1 MADTTTTNFALVK
14 PEVGASEDTWG
25 TKINT
30 NLDSIDTLLSDGS
43 PLKIDTTN
51 NRIGINTASPTASLH
66 VTASG
71 ANNLTNVVFESTDAG
86 SATAPDLTLYRNSSS
101 PADNDSLGAIWFYG
115 NNSADEQVQYCG
127 IFAKSADVTD
137 GTEDGDLLFYTRN
150 AGSQIEVMRIDNDAN
165 VLVGK
170 ASADAGITAGVE
182 ATSSGKTY
190 FTRDS
195 ASITASVIDV
205 NKKSGD
211 GSIIAIRKNGSM
223 VGRIGALSGDLVLY
237 STASG
242 HKGVRYANG
251 YWGPTN
257 NSGSLQD
264 NAVDLGTGVYRFD
277 DIYATNGNI
286 QTSDFNEKQDIASLT
301 ATEMLVAKRISAL
314 FKTFRWKDK
323 VEAKGSDA
331 RTHTGIIAQDV
342 QAAFTAEGLDAGN
355 YALFTSSTW
364 WETQTEVPAVE
375 AVAEVT
381 DEDGNVTTEAVEAVD
396 AYTRTDTYD
405 TEAEAPEGATE
416 RTRLGIRYPEL
427 LAFVSAYNEQ
437 RFDAIEARLD
447 ALES

>member
-51 NRIGINTASPTASLH
+51 DRIGINTASPTASLH
-66 VTASG
+66 VKVSG
-71 ANNLTNVVFESTDAG
+71 TDNLTNVLIESTDA
-86 SATAPDLTLYRNSSS
+86 SASTAPDLTLYKNSSS
-101 PADNDSLGAIWFYG
+101 PADDDSLGAIWFYG
-115 NNSADEQVQYCG
+115 KNSADERTLYGG
-127 IFAKSADVTD
+127 IFARSADVTD
-137 GTEDGDLLFYTRN
+137 GTEDGELLFFTKN
-150 AGSQIEVMRIDNDAN
+150 AGIHTEDMRITSDGSL
-165 VLVGK
+165 LVGK
-170 ASADAGITAGVE
+170 AVSDFNTQGFEIN
-182 ATSSGKTY
+182 SGGQLRNSRASGAVAFLNRKT
-190 FTRDS
+190 
-195 ASITASVIDV
+195 
-205 NKKSGD
+205 ND
-211 GSIIAIRKNGSM
+211 GSILELGKNGSI
-223 VGRIGALSGDLVLY
+223 VGRIGTISGDLLVY

-257 NSGSLQD
+257 NAGILQD

-277 DIYATNGNI
+277 DVHATNGTI

-301 ATEMLVAKRISAL
+301 ATEMLVAKRISVL
-314 FKTFRWKDK
+314 FKTFRWKDS
-323 VEAKGSDA
+323 VAENGDSA

-342 QAAFTAEGLDAGN
+342 QSAFTAEGLDAGN

-405 TEAEAPEGATE
+405 TEDEAPEGATE

-427 LAFVSAYNEQ
+427 LSFVGAYNEQ